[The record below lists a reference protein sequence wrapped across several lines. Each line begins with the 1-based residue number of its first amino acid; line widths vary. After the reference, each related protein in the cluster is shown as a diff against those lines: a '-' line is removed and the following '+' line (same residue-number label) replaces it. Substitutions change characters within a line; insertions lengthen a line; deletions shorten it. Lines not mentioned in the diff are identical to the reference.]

1 MLRSLGA
8 SGAKV
13 KRGGGTEVNARA
25 ESAVE
30 SEFDVAWSV
39 GPSGCDFFLRR
50 QFASQ
55 TSRGRGADDEWPV
68 KVFNSSV
75 ENRVEKSRREIKN

>member
-1 MLRSLGA
+1 MRGPNRLWSLSLILLGA
-8 SGAKV
+8 SD
-13 KRGGGTEVNARA
+13 RRA
-25 ESAVE
+25 AI
-30 SEFDVAWSV
+30 
-39 GPSGCDFFLRR
+39 FFAG